1 MKYLVMETFTSYA
14 VLLDEDGRFVKSAN
28 PGYEVGDT
36 IKNPVLMRSEPLEKR
51 KVPTK
56 LIAGLTAIAA
66 VITIFFGINFYQ
78 NNYVPHSSIL
88 MAINPEVQMVL
99 NKKGEVLE
107 VTGSNVD
114 GRSLVDNYES
124 SSTDKTVVANEL
136 VDLAIQM
143 GFLADGGRVSIGI
156 DTPDQAL
163 FEEYGIE
170 LRQALDGRVTIV
182 IEISDVDGMNREDP
196 EPEPEPAPEPAPEPE
211 PEPELEPESE
221 PEPEPEPEPTPA
233 PTYIS
238 ENEALVIALQH
249 AGISESQAEIDK
261 LEFDTDDGV
270 PYYDVEFDVGED
282 EYEYEIH
289 AISGAI
295 LDYDIDLDDDDD

>member
-66 VITIFFGINFYQ
+66 VIAIFFGINFYQ

-88 MAINPEVQMVL
+88 MVINPEVQMVL

-182 IEISDVDGMNREDP
+182 IEISDVDGMNRE
-196 EPEPEPAPEPAPEPE
+196 EPK
-211 PEPELEPESE
+211 
-221 PEPEPEPEPTPA
+221 PEPEPTPPPA

-238 ENEALVIALQH
+238 ANEALLIALQH
-249 AGISESQAEIDK
+249 AGISESQAEVEK
-261 LEFDTDDGV
+261 LEFDTDDEV

>member
-51 KVPTK
+51 KVSTK

-66 VITIFFGINFYQ
+66 VIAIFFGINFYQ

-99 NKKGEVLE
+99 NKNGEVLE
-107 VTGSNVD
+107 VTGSNID

-124 SSTDKTVVANEL
+124 SSTDKAVVANEL

-196 EPEPEPAPEPAPEPE
+196 EPEPEP
-211 PEPELEPESE
+211 
-221 PEPEPEPEPTPA
+221 EPEPTPA
-233 PTYIS
+233 PTYITA
-238 ENEALVIALQH
+238 NEALDIALQH